1 MKVTKGIDS
10 SSSVTSKESENTY
23 WRNWVVLYG
32 NDEIA
37 VEDVWGI
44 GKAIGVKFTGD
55 KANMFN
61 VLSRGGRKSGRGD
74 VGAEVDGGKG
84 KARK

>member
-1 MKVTKGIDS
+1 M
-10 SSSVTSKESENTY
+10 
-23 WRNWVVLYG
+23 
-32 NDEIA
+32 
-37 VEDVWGI
+37 EDVWGI
-44 GKAIGVKFTGD
+44 GKVIGVKFTGD

-61 VLSRGGRKSGRGD
+61 VLSWGGRKGGRGD